1 MTSSVPI
8 VAPGPRLA
16 FTPELT
22 LDPFVVAVIAAMVVL
37 TYATK
42 VGGLWVLRR
51 LEVSERVESGLSVL
65 PGAIVIAFLGPELV
79 TAGPAEWGAAALVLL
94 VAWRTESIVLA
105 LACGMGAVVLLRTV
119 V

>member
-1 MTSSVPI
+1 MTASSSVMALAI
-8 VAPGPRLA
+8 TSALELRLN
-16 FTPELT
+16 PL
-22 LDPFVVAVIAAMVVL
+22 VVGVIAGMVAL

-79 TAGPAEWGAAALVLL
+79 TGGPAEWGAAGLVLF

-105 LACGMGAVVLLRTV
+105 LGCGVGAVVLLRAAF
-119 V
+119 